1 MAKRR
6 KVSPKGIPKVR
17 PIRRSRPTRVDVTR
31 GEYDRIIDILNE
43 RNIVLNAIRDAI
55 QRLEQADAVQLH
67 RTGQIQLELDEIKR
81 AWARIKSL
89 V

>member
-6 KVSPKGIPKVR
+6 KVSREDIPKVR
-17 PIRRSRPTRVDVTR
+17 AIKRSRQTRVDVTR

-43 RNIVLNAIRDAI
+43 RNTVLNALRDAI
-55 QRLEQADAVQLH
+55 QRLERADAVQLH